1 MFPKFRQVKLSML
14 QLLLCMLLVC
24 QISQAEEQ
32 VLRLDL
38 EQAVSIALAQNPQIK
53 QLVAGLEIADEQIQV
68 ASAPA
73 RWGVNVTAGL
83 ARVQPAQ
90 TPTVEATLS
99 GIEGDFQTN
108 PNFAY
113 TLLEGGINVNK
124 LLFDGGQV
132 RNQIAAARL
141 SSDKTHLNA
150 VDSWRRFHLQIEAAY
165 IDVLRS
171 EERVENALVSR
182 DLAKTNYETAEKR
195 FAVGQVPRGDV
206 VFAEVPLA
214 EAELEVERT
223 VFDRQSAKEA
233 LLLLLGLP
241 QSTPLEVEKLTPP
254 EQFDLTRETAL
265 DRAFEQRAD
274 LAAAEADAESASKE
288 LKAVSRGNRPR
299 VGLAGTLNPVGFDG
313 NALASGGYRVGL
325 VLQWP
330 ILEREVR
337 QAYRAVELARMA
349 QQSTTVQLNAARESL
364 RIAQGQY
371 RAGLANFQVVNDQQ
385 RELVRAQG
393 AYTQSF
399 FDYMLALAQLEQAMG
414 EGVPYEA
421 PFFPE
426 ETTSSKE

>member
-14 QLLLCMLLVC
+14 QLLLLCMLLVC

-99 GIEGDFQTN
+99 GIEGDFQTS

-150 VDSWRRFHLQIEAAY
+150 VDSWRRFHLQIEGA
-165 IDVLRS
+165 S
-171 EERVENALVSR
+171 SGW
-182 DLAKTNYETAEKR
+182 T
-195 FAVGQVPRGDV
+195 
-206 VFAEVPLA
+206 
-214 EAELEVERT
+214 
-223 VFDRQSAKEA
+223 
-233 LLLLLGLP
+233 GLP
-241 QSTPLEVEKLTPP
+241 TPP
-254 EQFDLTRETAL
+254 E
-265 DRAFEQRAD
+265 
-274 LAAAEADAESASKE
+274 
-288 LKAVSRGNRPR
+288 
-299 VGLAGTLNPVGFDG
+299 
-313 NALASGGYRVGL
+313 
-325 VLQWP
+325 
-330 ILEREVR
+330 
-337 QAYRAVELARMA
+337 
-349 QQSTTVQLNAARESL
+349 
-364 RIAQGQY
+364 
-371 RAGLANFQVVNDQQ
+371 
-385 RELVRAQG
+385 
-393 AYTQSF
+393 
-399 FDYMLALAQLEQAMG
+399 
-414 EGVPYEA
+414 
-421 PFFPE
+421 
-426 ETTSSKE
+426 

>member
-1 MFPKFRQVKLSML
+1 M
-14 QLLLCMLLVC
+14 
-24 QISQAEEQ
+24 SQHA
-32 VLRLDL
+32 RLDL

-195 FAVGQVPRGDV
+195 FAERGRRV
-206 VFAEVPLA
+206 RRGAA
-214 EAELEVERT
+214 GG
-223 VFDRQSAKEA
+223 S
-233 LLLLLGLP
+233 
-241 QSTPLEVEKLTPP
+241 
-254 EQFDLTRETAL
+254 
-265 DRAFEQRAD
+265 RA
-274 LAAAEADAESASKE
+274 
-288 LKAVSRGNRPR
+288 
-299 VGLAGTLNPVGFDG
+299 
-313 NALASGGYRVGL
+313 
-325 VLQWP
+325 
-330 ILEREVR
+330 
-337 QAYRAVELARMA
+337 
-349 QQSTTVQLNAARESL
+349 
-364 RIAQGQY
+364 
-371 RAGLANFQVVNDQQ
+371 
-385 RELVRAQG
+385 
-393 AYTQSF
+393 
-399 FDYMLALAQLEQAMG
+399 
-414 EGVPYEA
+414 
-421 PFFPE
+421 
-426 ETTSSKE
+426 